1 MEVNDLKERITFIIQ
16 YLKISKTKFAEVLNV
31 SPAFVSQI
39 CSGAREPSDRTIT
52 DICREFGCNEAW
64 LRTGEGEPFREMSK
78 EEEIMRFAV
87 QTVKGSDEFRKA
99 LVSMLAKLTPD
110 DWANLARIYERISQ
124 NNEKE

>member
-1 MEVNDLKERITFIIQ
+1 MKERITFIIQ

-78 EEEIMRFAV
+78 EEEIMRLAV
-87 QTVKGSDEFRKA
+87 QTVKGSDEFRKTF
-99 LVSMLAKLTPD
+99 VSMLAKLTPD
-110 DWANLARIYERISQ
+110 DWANLANIF
-124 NNEKE
+124 EKLNQDSKKE